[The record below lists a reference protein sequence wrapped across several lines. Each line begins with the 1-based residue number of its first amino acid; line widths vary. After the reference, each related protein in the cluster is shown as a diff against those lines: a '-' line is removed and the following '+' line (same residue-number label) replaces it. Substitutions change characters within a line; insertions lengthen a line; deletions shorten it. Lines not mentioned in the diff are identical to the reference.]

1 MTVEQRN
8 IVVCPSC
15 GSENIEGVDTCENCM
30 MDLRSIDVPE
40 GDQIASES
48 DLTRPISSVRLS
60 KPRTVP
66 LGASVR
72 EAVAVMQ
79 DDATGAVVVLSG
91 SGIAGIFTERDLLKK
106 VSNLPA
112 DLDKPVAAFMTPDPV
127 VLRDSDMMAW
137 ALNKMGDGGFRHI
150 PVVSDGQLVGIV
162 TARDIMQW
170 VLGRYFD

>member
-15 GSENIEGVDTCENCM
+15 GSENIEGVDTCENCL

-40 GDQIASES
+40 GDQIASDS
-48 DLTRPISSVRLS
+48 DLARPISSVRLS
-60 KPRTVP
+60 KPRTIPVD
-66 LGASVR
+66 ATVR
-72 EAVAVMQ
+72 EAVRVMQ
-79 DDATGAVVVLSG
+79 GDASGAVVVTDG
-91 SGIAGIFTERDLLKK
+91 AEIAGIFTERDLLKK
-106 VSNLPA
+106 VANLPG
-112 DLDKPVAAFMTPDPV
+112 DLDRPVAAFMTPDPV
-127 VLRDSDMMAW
+127 VLRDTDMMAW

-150 PVVSDGQLVGIV
+150 PVVRNGQLVGII